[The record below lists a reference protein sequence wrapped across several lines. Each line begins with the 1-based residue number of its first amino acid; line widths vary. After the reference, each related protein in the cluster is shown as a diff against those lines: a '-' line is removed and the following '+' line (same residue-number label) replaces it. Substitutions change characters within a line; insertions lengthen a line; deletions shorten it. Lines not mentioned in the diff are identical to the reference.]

1 MGKDSSLDLNDSD
14 RQLLPR
20 ATKASGGTMGK
31 IRNQIRML
39 WEYLREVAG
48 ENDYLRYRNN
58 TVARGE
64 EPLSPQEFYLQ
75 QLKRRYSR
83 IYRCC

>member
-1 MGKDSSLDLNDSD
+1 MWNVGKGII
-14 RQLLPR
+14 RPTYHLPH
-20 ATKASGGTMGK
+20 TTYLGDGTMGK
-31 IRNQIRML
+31 IRNKLRML
-39 WEYLREVAG
+39 WEYLREMAG

-75 QLKRRYSR
+75 QLQRRYSR
-83 IYRCC
+83 ISHCC

>member
-1 MGKDSSLDLNDSD
+1 
-14 RQLLPR
+14 
-20 ATKASGGTMGK
+20 
-31 IRNQIRML
+31 ML
-39 WEYLREVAG
+39 WEFLREVAG

>member
-1 MGKDSSLDLNDSD
+1 
-14 RQLLPR
+14 
-20 ATKASGGTMGK
+20 MGK
-31 IRNQIRML
+31 IRNELRTL
-39 WEYLREVAG
+39 WEFLREVAG

-58 TVARGE
+58 AVAKGE

>member
-1 MGKDSSLDLNDSD
+1 
-14 RQLLPR
+14 
-20 ATKASGGTMGK
+20 MGK
-31 IRNQIRML
+31 IGNQLHRF

-48 ENDYLRYRNN
+48 ENDYLRYRNH

-75 QLKRRYSR
+75 QLQRRYSR
-83 IYRCC
+83 VSHCC

>member
-1 MGKDSSLDLNDSD
+1 MSKV
-14 RQLLPR
+14 
-20 ATKASGGTMGK
+20 
-31 IRNQIRML
+31 RNKLRTL

-58 TVARGE
+58 TLARGE

-75 QLKRRYSR
+75 QLQRRYSR
-83 IYRCC
+83 INHCC

>member
-1 MGKDSSLDLNDSD
+1 MSKVRNKL
-14 RQLLPR
+14 R
-20 ATKASGGTMGK
+20 A
-31 IRNQIRML
+31 L

-75 QLKRRYSR
+75 QLKRKYSR